1 MFPANIPGATTLAWK
16 LLKPLTTTFPLHSMP
31 IQRPF
36 PRRLLSG
43 ALLACLAVSGFSAA
57 RADILALDWSHLS
70 SAYQSGASNAGT
82 PQNFTVGSNTVS
94 TVFGY
99 QGAATSS
106 VFVESTPTV
115 ATNGSGTPANIYTTG
130 GLTDGELAM
139 QIGVAIP
146 NSTTDGVVFTINFS
160 QAVYGVTF
168 KLFDLDYTSGS
179 FTDQV
184 RNIFGVNGATTVLPT
199 LTGSA
204 DNVVGSDANN
214 AAAGFSNSVTGTA
227 NNAQTSANGNVTVS
241 FSNTVPVTSVSFV
254 YGDNTNSSLGPVAP
268 ASTSLQ
274 IIGVGNIA
282 WATASGEMVPEP
294 GTLVTIGLGLA
305 GMAAVVLRRNRQS

>member
-1 MFPANIPGATTLAWK
+1 MLANHLI
-16 LLKPLTTTFPLHSMP
+16 
-31 IQRPF
+31 

-43 ALLACLAVSGFSAA
+43 ALLVCFAVSGLASA
-57 RADILALDWSHLS
+57 RADVLALDWSHLS
-70 SAYQSGASNAGT
+70 SAYQSGAANAGT
-82 PQNFTVGSNTVS
+82 TQNFTIGSNTVS

-99 QGAATSS
+99 QGSATSS
-106 VFVESTPTV
+106 VFVDSTPTV
-115 ATNGSGTPANIYTTG
+115 ATNGSGSPANVYTTG
-130 GLTDGELAM
+130 GINDGELAM
-139 QIGVAIP
+139 QIGIAVP
-146 NSTTDGVVFTINFS
+146 NSTTDGIVFTINFS

-168 KLFDLDYTSGS
+168 KLFDVDYTSGS

-184 RNIFGVNGATTVLPT
+184 RNILGVNGTDTVLPT

-204 DNVVGSDANN
+204 DNLVGSDANN

-274 IIGVGNIA
+274 IIGIGNVL
-282 WATASGEMVPEP
+282 WATNSGEMVPEP

-305 GMAAVVLRRNRQS
+305 SMTVVVLRRNRQG